1 MPAVQSLTSLLVDSW
16 PAVLTTVVAFV
27 AALTLPGILRGNSLS
42 QIPLVGEDIGN
53 AEKRR
58 QEFLKNAKSLYFTG
72 YEKVSEPPLC
82 KGTRIGRLTLSITT
96 QV

>member
-1 MPAVQSLTSLLVDSW
+1 MPAIQSFASLLVDSW

-27 AALTLPGILRGNSLS
+27 AALILPGILRGNSLS

-58 QEFLKNAKSLYFTG
+58 QEFLKNARSLYFTG
-72 YEKVSEPPLC
+72 YEKVALGLFSRQHE
-82 KGTRIGRLTLSITT
+82 
-96 QV
+96 